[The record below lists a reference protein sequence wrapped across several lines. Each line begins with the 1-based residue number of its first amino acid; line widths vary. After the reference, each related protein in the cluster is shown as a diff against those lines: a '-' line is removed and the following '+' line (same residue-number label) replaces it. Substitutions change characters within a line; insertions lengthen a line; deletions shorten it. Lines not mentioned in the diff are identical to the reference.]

1 MHHVSLHVVCSSH
14 KHLCV
19 YASTAT
25 SRSSKHDTIQQGLQA
40 WFFLGA
46 GVREQLVVV
55 VVVGAG
61 RTLGKSL
68 GTLSA
73 GGERKSQAD
82 ELQEAVV
89 CQGVRQAGCVHGS
102 TSEPAPKPS
111 PASST
116 LPLPV
121 THQISPH
128 SPSPAQVWAQKSS
141 SRTIQLPPF
150 PLPGLSD
157 QSGVAK
163 ALLTGMKS

>member
-25 SRSSKHDTIQQGLQA
+25 SSSSKHDAIQQGLQA

-55 VVVGAG
+55 VVGAG

-73 GGERKSQAD
+73 GGERRSQAD
-82 ELQEAVV
+82 KLQD
-89 CQGVRQAGCVHGS
+89 CRR
-102 TSEPAPKPS
+102 
-111 PASST
+111 
-116 LPLPV
+116 L
-121 THQISPH
+121 
-128 SPSPAQVWAQKSS
+128 
-141 SRTIQLPPF
+141 
-150 PLPGLSD
+150 
-157 QSGVAK
+157 
-163 ALLTGMKS
+163 